1 MNATTSLLTWSDFRK
16 GSGGSWFRIK
26 LSRVIARVDWS
37 KKGETKTHEPSIWR
51 RRKERQK
58 RKSLNRGSHEW
69 RWSRRRSQRPASG
82 RSSSNRSRWHPSP
95 ISPPPAP
102 SLAHWRR
109 DSKGER
115 KRAPSPSKTYV
126 WRVLHVT
133 DRCRRGLVGL
143 TTDRMR
149 VSGLVDPVTQIPVMN
164 L

>member
-1 MNATTSLLTWSDFRK
+1 MNATTSLLTWRDIRK
-16 GSGGSWFRIK
+16 GNGGSWFQIK

-37 KKGETKTHEPSIWR
+37 KKGETQTHEPSIWR

-102 SLAHWRR
+102 SSLTGGGTPKAKENERRRLPELTSGVFCTWPIDVAVDSWGWQRIECGLA
-109 DSKGER
+109 D
-115 KRAPSPSKTYV
+115 
-126 WRVLHVT
+126 
-133 DRCRRGLVGL
+133 
-143 TTDRMR
+143 
-149 VSGLVDPVTQIPVMN
+149 
-164 L
+164 